1 MLDDEGVFLPN
12 VKIFSGKRVYK
23 EDGSDGDGNGAV
35 IGELINCKALFAKGK
50 LRHQYPHSWR
60 SKAPLIFRNTPQWF
74 ISMEKNNLRDKSLSA
89 IEDVEWIPKRGKNRI
104 KSMVDNRPDWV
115 VSRQR
120 AWGVPLAIFLNKK
133 TGEILKDKKVNKKIY
148 NYFDQKGSDAWF
160 DLSSEDLLGE
170 KYNVDDWE
178 KIDDILDVW
187 FDSGST
193 QAFVLEGEKGLGWPA
208 DLYLEGSDQHRGWF
222 QSSLLVGCGT
232 KGKAPY
238 KQVLT
243 HGFVID
249 KDGKKE
255 SKSLGNVTKPEDL
268 IKQYGADVIRLWGVS
283 SDFTD
288 DLRVGQEI
296 MKANVESYR
305 KIRNTFRFILG
316 NLDNFSEEEII
327 PYNEMPELEKY
338 ILHKLFLINDQVR
351 NGYESYDLKSVF
363 QALLNFSNLDLSSF
377 YFDIRKDSLYC
388 DSPNSNVRKSTR
400 TVLDILFNYL
410 VTWFAPILCFTSEE
424 VRKSRFPEEKDSIHE
439 LSFINIKDEWFNS
452 ELYKKWEEIRSVRR
466 VVTGAIELERKEK
479 RIGSSL
485 EAFPTVYVTDDKYN
499 KILQDIDL
507 PEIFITSQAELRL
520 EKGPEDAFRLDEI
533 KNISVVCNLA
543 KGNKCNRSWKI
554 LPEVGTDKD
563 YPDLSLRDASVM
575 REINGDKN

>member
-1 MLDDEGVFLPN
+1 
-12 VKIFSGKRVYK
+12 
-23 EDGSDGDGNGAV
+23 
-35 IGELINCKALFAKGK
+35 
-50 LRHQYPHSWR
+50 
-60 SKAPLIFRNTPQWF
+60 
-74 ISMEKNNLRDKSLSA
+74 
-89 IEDVEWIPKRGKNRI
+89 
-104 KSMVDNRPDWV
+104 
-115 VSRQR
+115 
-120 AWGVPLAIFLNKK
+120 
-133 TGEILKDKKVNKKIY
+133 
-148 NYFDQKGSDAWF
+148 
-160 DLSSEDLLGE
+160 
-170 KYNVDDWE
+170 
-178 KIDDILDVW
+178 
-187 FDSGST
+187 
-193 QAFVLEGEKGLGWPA
+193 
-208 DLYLEGSDQHRGWF
+208 
-222 QSSLLVGCGT
+222 
-232 KGKAPY
+232 
-238 KQVLT
+238 
-243 HGFVID
+243 
-249 KDGKKE
+249 
-255 SKSLGNVTKPEDL
+255 
-268 IKQYGADVIRLWGVS
+268 
-283 SDFTD
+283 
-288 DLRVGQEI
+288 

-363 QALLNFSNLDLSSF
+363 QTLLNFSNLDLSSF

-424 VRKSRFPEEKDSIHE
+424 VRKSRFPEAKDSIHE

-485 EAFPTVYVTDDKYN
+485 EAFPTVYVTDNKYN

-533 KNISVVCNLA
+533 KNISVICNLA